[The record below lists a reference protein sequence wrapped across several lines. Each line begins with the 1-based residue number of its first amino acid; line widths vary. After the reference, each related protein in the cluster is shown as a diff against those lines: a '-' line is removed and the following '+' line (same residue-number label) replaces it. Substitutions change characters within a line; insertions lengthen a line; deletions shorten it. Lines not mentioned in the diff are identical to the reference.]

1 MATVRRYA
9 AVANRVIY
17 DALKYPVLRYLLAL
31 VIFTLALALRLA
43 IFPLDAGFPFFTFY
57 PAVVLTALVC
67 GTGPALL
74 GIVVSAFVCDFILIS
89 PAWTVTL
96 TYQAL
101 ASITVYAVASVLI
114 CLMIQTSRRKA
125 VERSLLASIIQSAD
139 VAVISKTLLRG
150 EIASWNPEAERL
162 FGYTSSEMLGKSM
175 STLFPPDR
183 MGEETE
189 LLARLRRG
197 ESVVGY
203 DTARI
208 RKDGTAIAV
217 SVSLSPIYDKF
228 GRITGAAQFAHDIT
242 QQKALEDGLKR
253 SNQNLIAAV
262 KDLKRSNKELDEF
275 AYIASHDLKEPLRG
289 IHNYV
294 SFLQEDYA
302 ASLDDEGRGYL
313 DRIQRLAVRMTE
325 LTDCLLS
332 LSRIGSA
339 PLAMES
345 VNLDQ
350 VLDGVV
356 EDVKPLLGLLSVELR
371 RSGHLPI
378 VTGNALRIREVFQNL
393 IVNAAK
399 YNDKKEK
406 LVEVGWE
413 VKEATP
419 VFYVRDNGIG
429 IPQQHRENIFR
440 IFKRLHEQ
448 NKFGGGTG
456 AGLTIAKKI
465 VERHGGRIWVESS
478 VGVGTTFFFTL
489 QEGL

>member
-1 MATVRRYA
+1 
-9 AVANRVIY
+9 
-17 DALKYPVLRYLLAL
+17 
-31 VIFTLALALRLA
+31 
-43 IFPLDAGFPFFTFY
+43 
-57 PAVVLTALVC
+57 
-67 GTGPALL
+67 
-74 GIVVSAFVCDFILIS
+74 
-89 PAWTVTL
+89 
-96 TYQAL
+96 
-101 ASITVYAVASVLI
+101 
-114 CLMIQTSRRKA
+114 
-125 VERSLLASIIQSAD
+125 
-139 VAVISKTLLRG
+139 
-150 EIASWNPEAERL
+150 
-162 FGYTSSEMLGKSM
+162 
-175 STLFPPDR
+175 
-183 MGEETE
+183 
-189 LLARLRRG
+189 
-197 ESVVGY
+197 
-203 DTARI
+203 
-208 RKDGTAIAV
+208 
-217 SVSLSPIYDKF
+217 
-228 GRITGAAQFAHDIT
+228 
-242 QQKALEDGLKR
+242 
-253 SNQNLIAAV
+253 
-262 KDLKRSNKELDEF
+262 
-275 AYIASHDLKEPLRG
+275 
-289 IHNYV
+289 
-294 SFLQEDYA
+294 
-302 ASLDDEGRGYL
+302 
-313 DRIQRLAVRMTE
+313 
-325 LTDCLLS
+325 
-332 LSRIGSA
+332 
-339 PLAMES
+339 MES